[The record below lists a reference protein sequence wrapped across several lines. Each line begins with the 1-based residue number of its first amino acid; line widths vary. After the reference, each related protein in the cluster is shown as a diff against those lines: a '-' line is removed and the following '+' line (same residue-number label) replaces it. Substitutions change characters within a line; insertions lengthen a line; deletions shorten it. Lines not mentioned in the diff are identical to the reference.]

1 MKLFLGVL
9 SALLAVSSAIH
20 ENFDSNVL
28 NGITSQIAE
37 DATKQEFVPQQIIS
51 ANMNAY
57 FDLIMIQF
65 GPWLQRSGFI
75 PMPLPD
81 VSELLNM

>member
-1 MKLFLGVL
+1 MKIILVVL
-9 SALLAVSSAIH
+9 SAFLAVSSAIH
-20 ENFDSNVL
+20 ENVDANALKVL
-28 NGITSQIAE
+28 GSE
-37 DATKQEFVPQQIIS
+37 DELKNEVDPHQVIS

-65 GPWLQRSGFI
+65 GPWIQRSGFI

-81 VSELLNM
+81 VSERIEHVSI